1 MSGHSKWAGIK
12 HRKAIVDAQRG
23 KLFSKLIRE
32 ITVAARTGGGDP
44 STNAR
49 LRQAIERAKEA
60 NMPQE
65 NIKRAIQRG
74 TGELPGVSYEEVIY
88 EGYGPGGVAILLNIL
103 TDNKNRTTSEVRH
116 LFERNGGHLGGAGSV
131 AWVFEKKGLITVD
144 SDKCKE
150 DELMEVAL
158 EAGAEDFKKEGDTFE
173 VITSLADFEKVKK
186 AVKER
191 GIEYNLAEVTMIPKE
206 VKKLEAQVG
215 RQLLRLIDTLEE
227 HDDIQHVYANFD
239 IPDEVME
246 EMEREG

>member
-12 HRKAIVDAQRG
+12 HKKAIVDAKRG
-23 KLFSKLIRE
+23 KIFSKLIRE
-32 ITVAARTGGGDP
+32 ITVAARTGGDP
-44 STNAR
+44 SANAR

-60 NMPQE
+60 NMPSD

-144 SDKCKE
+144 SDKYSE
-150 DELMEVAL
+150 DTLMEMAL
-158 EAGAEDFKKEGDTFE
+158 EAGAEDLKREGDTFE
-173 VITSLADFEKVKK
+173 IITSLSDFEKVKK
-186 AVKER
+186 AIKEK
-191 GIEYNLAEVTMIPKE
+191 GLEYNLAEVTMIPKN
-206 VKKLEAQVG
+206 VKKLDAQVG
-215 RQLLRLIDTLEE
+215 KQLLRLIDAVEE
-227 HDDIQHVYANFD
+227 HDDVQHVYANFD
-239 IPDEVME
+239 IPDEVIE
-246 EMEREG
+246 EMEKE

>member
-12 HRKAIVDAQRG
+12 HKKAIVDAKRG

-32 ITVAARTGGGDP
+32 ITVAARTGGDP
-44 STNAR
+44 SINAR
-49 LRQAIERAKEA
+49 LRQAIERAREA
-60 NMPQE
+60 NMPAD
-65 NIKRAIQRG
+65 NIKRAIQKG

-131 AWVFEKKGLITVD
+131 AWVFKKKGLITVD

-158 EAGAEDFKKEGDTFE
+158 EAGAEDLKKGEETFE
-173 VITSLADFEKVKK
+173 VITSLSDFEKVKK
-186 AVKER
+186 AIKEK
-191 GIEYNLAEVTMIPKE
+191 GIEYNLAEVTMIPKN
-206 VKKLEAQVG
+206 VKKLDAQVG
-215 RQLLRLIDTLEE
+215 KQLLRLIDAVEE
-227 HDDIQHVYANFD
+227 HDDVQHVYANFD
-239 IPDEVME
+239 VPDEVIE
-246 EMEREG
+246 EMEKE

>member
-12 HRKAIVDAQRG
+12 HKKAIVDVKRG
-23 KLFSKLIRE
+23 KIFSKLIRE
-32 ITVAARTGGGDP
+32 ITVAARTGGDP
-44 STNAR
+44 NINAR
-49 LRQAIERAKEA
+49 LRQAMDRAKEA
-60 NMPQE
+60 NMPSD

-131 AWVFEKKGLITVD
+131 AWVFEKKGLITVG
-144 SDKCKE
+144 SDKCNE
-150 DELMEVAL
+150 DELMEVTL
-158 EAGAEDFKKEGDTFE
+158 EAGAEDLKKEGDTFE
-173 VITSLADFEKVKK
+173 IITSLSDFENMKR
-186 AVKER
+186 AIKEK
-191 GIEYNLAEVTMIPKE
+191 GIEYNLAEITMIPKD
-206 VKKLEAQVG
+206 VRKLDVQAG
-215 RQLLRLIDTLEE
+215 KQLLRLIDTLEE
-227 HDDIQHVYANFD
+227 HDDVQHVYANFD